1 MVFTV
6 GVSQQILIVT
16 VISLTACHVCA
27 GATPVHGKFVVKLA
41 DFGLSRRVQVKQQA
55 INVRKTVSGLR
66 MQASVPIPAKGVMTP
81 ATSMQRVKRCVYG
94 NTHLQGQDGKQRTHF
109 HEVLPA
115 CVQSVMPVAVIQAL
129 GLLGSHS

>member
-1 MVFTV
+1 M
-6 GVSQQILIVT
+6 
-16 VISLTACHVCA
+16 
-27 GATPVHGKFVVKLA
+27 KLA

-66 MQASVPIPAKGVMTP
+66 MQASVPIPAKAVMTP